1 MPVKDNQIELIE
13 YYKQV
18 HGDKFDYSK
27 VNYVNS
33 TTKITVICK
42 IHGEFGI
49 NPKHH
54 KNGVG
59 CKKCYFESK
68 SIKKSE
74 FLIRAIN
81 HFGDI
86 YDYTHFEVLPA
97 RNEKVPIKC
106 KTHNIVF
113 LQEPR
118 NHMRGHTGCPQCKLI
133 KLTGKID
140 GKVAIRTQ
148 KQLNEIFIE
157 EAKKVHSNRYDYSEF
172 IYVKSNANGKIICKE
187 HGEFWQTPS
196 NHLKG
201 TNCPLCSKVEKNK
214 NTFKKLCKEK
224 NINYYRAL
232 KRRQSGHSDEKIFNE
247 GYIRNE
253 RETTIVKVLGKE
265 YPNIEEAIR
274 QLNPPASSKTIG
286 RWISE
291 GLSAEEAFVKIPN
304 PGYANGIIYL
314 ITNSLNS
321 KKYVGLTVQALKK
334 RWQYHTE
341 QAFTN
346 NIKSL
351 DSLHAAIRQYGAE
364 VFKIEQIDSGT
375 TKVDLESKEKK
386 WIKELGTLVPNGY
399 NISTGG
405 VSGGSTKRPISIDK
419 IRFNS
424 VGSAAKYL
432 SESRNISL
440 DAAKKRISVDRIYVK
455 TPAKKGESLI
465 KTPAYKA
472 WSRIVHG
479 QINPKS
485 KDYKPEIILFENWKI
500 FDIFLKDVGNP
511 SEKGM
516 SFTRLDQSKGYYP
529 ENCVWVSKSESSKIN
544 AEYMNKTGKFKKKNV
559 DKKNDI

>member
-1 MPVKDNQIELIE
+1 MKQKENQIDLIE
-13 YYKQV
+13 NFKQV

-42 IHGEFGI
+42 IHGEFAI

-59 CKKCYFESK
+59 CKKCYFESR

-74 FLIRAIN
+74 FLIKAIN

-86 YDYTHFEVLPA
+86 YDYTQFEIIPA
-97 RNEKVPIKC
+97 RNEKVPIRC
-106 KTHNIVF
+106 KIHNIVF

-118 NHMRGHTGCPQCKLI
+118 NHMRGHTGCPKCKIIRQTDLKKDATSVKAQEQQNKLFIQEAI
-133 KLTGKID
+133 KT
-140 GKVAIRTQ
+140 
-148 KQLNEIFIE
+148 
-157 EAKKVHSNRYDYSEF
+157 HSNRYDYSESKY
-172 IYVKSNANGKIICKE
+172 IKSNTKCKIICKE

-201 TNCPLCSKVEKNK
+201 SKCPLCSKEEKK
-214 NTFKKLCKEK
+214 SFKQLCIEK
-224 NINYYRAL
+224 KINYYRAL
-232 KRRQSGHSDEKIFNE
+232 KRRQSGLSDEKIFNE

-253 RETTIVKVLGKE
+253 RKTTIVKVFGNE

-286 RWISE
+286 RWISA
-291 GLSAEEAFVKIPN
+291 GLSADEAFMKIPN

-314 ITNSLNS
+314 ITNTFNG
-321 KKYVGLTVQALKK
+321 KKYVGLTVQTLKK

-341 QAFTN
+341 HAYAN

-351 DSLHAAIRQYGAE
+351 DSLHEAIRQYGTQI
-364 VFKIEQIDSGT
+364 FKIEQIDSGT

-386 WIKELGTLVPNGY
+386 WIKELETLVPKGY

-405 VSGGSTKRPISIDK
+405 VSGGSTKRPISIDN
-419 IRFNS
+419 IRFDS

-432 SESRNISL
+432 SESRNISMV
-440 DAAKKRISVDRIYVK
+440 AAKKRISVDSIYVR

-465 KTPAYKA
+465 KTQAYKA

-485 KDYKPEIILFENWKI
+485 KFYNPEILLFEKWKN
-500 FDIFLKDVGNP
+500 FDMFLKDVGNP

-516 SFTRLDQSKGYYP
+516 SFTRLDQSKGYNP
-529 ENCVWVSKSESSKIN
+529 ENCVWVSKSECSKIN
-544 AEYMNKTGKFKKKNV
+544 AEYMKKTGKFKKKNV